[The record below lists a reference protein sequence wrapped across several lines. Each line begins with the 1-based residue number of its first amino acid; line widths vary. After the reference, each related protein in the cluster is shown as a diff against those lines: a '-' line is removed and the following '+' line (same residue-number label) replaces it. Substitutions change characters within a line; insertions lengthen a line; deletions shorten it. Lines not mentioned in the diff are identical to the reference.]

1 MKKYAWIII
10 STILAVGC
18 DDFLK
23 TTNFMEKS
31 DQNFPENV
39 SDCYQQLTGVY
50 NGLNKTISGSCPYII
65 GDLISDDM
73 YSGGSATDFT
83 AHGFDQWRKSN
94 PNMVESVWNSY
105 YSAIYRANKLLEAA
119 DKIAFTNENDKK
131 QILGECY
138 FLRAYFY
145 SELSKLFGR
154 VPLLIKSDPVN
165 ISRSPI
171 DEVYSQIASDL
182 KSAIDNLPAVI
193 PATVNNGHATK
204 WAAEA
209 LLGRVYLFYSGYYKK
224 ETLPLVGGGSISKD
238 QIVGYIND
246 LIANSGHGLVNDFRN
261 LWAYTNNLTVGDYPY
276 TKNAISV
283 DGLPLLW
290 AGEGNKE
297 TIFAVNF
304 GQGVGENNVS
314 LYFGLRG
321 QNYNEVFPFG
331 YGYGQ
336 GTINPNLIKQWLR
349 EEPKDTIR
357 LWGSVTD
364 VQNPRE
370 GIFNYKING
379 WGYIEETR
387 LFDKKASIYY
397 AFTSKTGERKA
408 WKTQNFQVISD
419 GIPTGNANSSFV
431 DLILIRYADVLLMH
445 SELTGTVDNL
455 NKVRARA
462 GLPPIATY
470 SLAALQTERRHELA
484 FEGLRYY
491 DLLRWFGP
499 ETTGDIID
507 INQQGGDMLNS
518 KVPSKYNQS
527 VTDRLKA
534 TGGFMQIPENQI
546 LLSNGVLKQNP
557 GWDVGSELQ

>member
-1 MKKYAWIII
+1 MAVVL
-10 STILAVGC
+10 SVGC
-18 DDFLK
+18 NDFLK
-23 TTNFMEKS
+23 TTDFMEKS
-31 DQNFPENV
+31 DQNFPENA

-83 AHGFDQWRKSN
+83 AHDFDQWRKSN

-119 DKIAFTNENDKK
+119 DKVAFTNENDKK

-145 SELSKLFGR
+145 SELSKLFGE
-154 VPLLIKSDPVN
+154 VPLLIKSDPMN
-165 ISRSPI
+165 IPRSSI
-171 DEVYSQIASDL
+171 DEVYGQIALDL
-182 KSAIDNLPAVI
+182 KSAIDNLPSVI
-193 PATVNNGHATK
+193 PATANTGHATK

-209 LLGRVYLFYSGYYKK
+209 LMGRVYLFYSGYYKK
-224 ETLPLVGGGSISKD
+224 DALPLIGGGSISKD
-238 QIVGYIND
+238 QVVGYIND

-261 LWAYTNNLTVGDYPY
+261 LWAYTNKLTVVDYPY
-276 TKNAISV
+276 TKDAKSV
-283 DGLPLLW
+283 DGQPLLW

-297 TIFAVNF
+297 AVFDVNF
-304 GQGVGENNVS
+304 GQGVGENNVC

-321 QNYNEVFPFG
+321 QSYNQVFPFG

-336 GTINPNLIKQWLR
+336 GTINPNLIKQWLV
-349 EEPKDTIR
+349 EEPNDTIR

-364 VQNPRE
+364 IQNPRE
-370 GIFNYKING
+370 GIFNYVING
-379 WGYIEETR
+379 WGYVEETR

-397 AFTSKTGERKA
+397 AFTSKTGERKN

-445 SELTGTVDNL
+445 SELTGTVINM

-462 GLPPIATY
+462 GLSPITTY

-499 ETTGDIID
+499 ETTGTIID

-518 KVPSKYNQS
+518 KIPGKYNHI